1 MIIEENV
8 SCDGISF
15 KKSAC
20 CVHNILFP
28 SQQFTLT
35 FGGRFIEENVSLD
48 GTSFKKSQGGHNVR
62 NYGIYGIVKKMY
74 GIVRNENRC
83 TVRTKMC
90 TDVRN
95 SEKGHITSF
104 RFFQYTQL

>member
-1 MIIEENV
+1 ML
-8 SCDGISF
+8 SRTA
-15 KKSAC
+15 KKYILVASLAC
-20 CVHNILFP
+20 AILYLFLHH
-28 SQQFTLT
+28 SQGNGKQ
-35 FGGRFIEENVSLD
+35 I
-48 GTSFKKSQGGHNVR
+48 QGGHNVR